1 MQARQRNPECL
12 PEQLL
17 CSAEGYGRSIHWR
30 VRTAAQGRG
39 VEPDAGEHQLR
50 GRDMTRLAAVRR
62 TGERQFVFGE
72 SVAIGGAALDQPQCL
87 QCLDRRAWKHRAID
101 IATRECSSAIGIHR
115 DRAAMAAFDHGAAQ
129 NLNQNRIVHD
139 SP

>member
-1 MQARQRNPECL
+1 
-12 PEQLL
+12 
-17 CSAEGYGRSIHWR
+17 
-30 VRTAAQGRG
+30 
-39 VEPDAGEHQLR
+39 
-50 GRDMTRLAAVRR
+50 MTRLAAVRR

-72 SVAIGGAALDQPQCL
+72 SVAIGGAALDQPQRL
-87 QCLDRRAWKHRAID
+87 QCLDRRAWKHRAVD
-101 IATRECSSAIGIHR
+101 IATRERSSAIGIHDR